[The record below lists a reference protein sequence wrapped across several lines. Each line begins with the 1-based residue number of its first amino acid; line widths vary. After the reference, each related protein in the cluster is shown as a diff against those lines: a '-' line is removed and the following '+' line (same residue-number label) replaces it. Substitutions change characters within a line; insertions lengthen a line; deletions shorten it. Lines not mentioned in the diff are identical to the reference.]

1 VYGLASVEY
10 GEVRCRTALSKSRLP
25 GLDYALNPYVGCEHG
40 CLYCY
45 ARATLRDEAKALRW
59 GRFVLVKKGL
69 VERLAREVLRKPK
82 GVVGLSTVTDPYQPI
97 EARLRLTRRCLEILV
112 RKGFPVSIQTKSK
125 LVLRDLDLI
134 KAGKVDVGMTITT
147 MDDSLASMVEPRSSR
162 PSERAEALRRLAEE
176 GVETWVF
183 LGPIIPRLNDSEES
197 IRRVVEVAYETGSE
211 LIVDKLNLRKWVL
224 ESLAPLLDRLYPG
237 LKWELPDMLRPG
249 SGYLRELYRRVER
262 VCRSYGI
269 EYGRF
274 RFISGPE
281 H

>member
-1 VYGLASVEY
+1 MYGLASVEY

-25 GLDYALNPYVGCEHG
+25 DLDYALNPYVGCQHG

-134 KAGKVDVGMTITT
+134 KAGKVDVGITITT
-147 MDDSLASMVEPRSSR
+147 MDDSLASMVEPRSSK

-224 ESLAPLLDRLYPG
+224 EGLAPLLDRLYPG

-249 SGYLRELYRRVER
+249 SSYLQELYRRVEHI
-262 VCRSYGI
+262 CRSYGI
-269 EYGRF
+269 EYDRF
-274 RFISGPE
+274 RFINGPE

>member
-162 PSERAEALRRLAEE
+162 PSERAEALRKLAEE

-249 SGYLRELYRRVER
+249 SGYLRALYRRVER

>member
-25 GLDYALNPYVGCEHG
+25 DLDYALNPYVGCEHG

-249 SGYLRELYRRVER
+249 SSYLRELYRRVER
-262 VCRSYGI
+262 ICRSYGI
-269 EYGRF
+269 EYVRF

>member
-1 VYGLASVEY
+1 MYGLASVEY

-25 GLDYALNPYVGCEHG
+25 DLDYALNPYVGCEHG

-249 SGYLRELYRRVER
+249 SSYLRELYRRVER
-262 VCRSYGI
+262 ICRSYGI
-269 EYGRF
+269 EYVRF

>member
-25 GLDYALNPYVGCEHG
+25 DLDYALNPYVGCEHG

-249 SGYLRELYRRVER
+249 SSYLQELYRRVER
-262 VCRSYGI
+262 ICRSYGI
-269 EYGRF
+269 EYVRF